1 MPSVLDEFL
10 LWRRVCRSV
19 AGRHRW
25 CPYGADQTVYLVV
38 DRFGSHGS
46 VYRETEVERTDFE
59 TILGDFLSGEFNDP
73 VRVIAFNTLE
83 YWADDVSKQVADEIQ
98 TRCDIGGLP
107 VPEHVKDFVES
118 HGGQKPAAQL
128 STCLMAFQPS
138 CHWDATAG
146 ALGMIDP

>member
-1 MPSVLDEFL
+1 M
-10 LWRRVCRSV
+10 
-19 AGRHRW
+19 
-25 CPYGADQTVYLVV
+25 YLVV

-59 TILGDFLSGEFNDP
+59 TILGDLLSGEFNDP

-107 VPEHVKDFVES
+107 VPGHVRHVRYTPNPVISRCNNRGNVPSFIQQQRSLRAFMLDTKRWISSARFSQPGRLS
-118 HGGQKPAAQL
+118 HGG
-128 STCLMAFQPS
+128 M
-138 CHWDATAG
+138 
-146 ALGMIDP
+146 